1 MIIPDASYCGV
12 LLPWPLPE
20 VAPFTLLPKSEPLV
34 VAAVFSEAL
43 EAWLP
48 GTLTKAEFAFCYLY
62 LLLLFVLGYW
72 SPLSLNSDASIIIDY
87 AYSFPSIG

>member
-1 MIIPDASYCGV
+1 MVGLGGTTTISFVNLFIFLETRIASLYGV

-20 VAPFTLLPKSEPLV
+20 VAPITLLPKSEPLV

-48 GTLTKAEFAFCYLY
+48 GTLTKAEFAFCCLY
-62 LLLLFVLGYW
+62 LLLLFVLGY
-72 SPLSLNSDASIIIDY
+72 
-87 AYSFPSIG
+87 

>member
-1 MIIPDASYCGV
+1 MFMIIPDASYCGV

-43 EAWLP
+43 EA
-48 GTLTKAEFAFCYLY
+48 
-62 LLLLFVLGYW
+62 
-72 SPLSLNSDASIIIDY
+72 
-87 AYSFPSIG
+87 